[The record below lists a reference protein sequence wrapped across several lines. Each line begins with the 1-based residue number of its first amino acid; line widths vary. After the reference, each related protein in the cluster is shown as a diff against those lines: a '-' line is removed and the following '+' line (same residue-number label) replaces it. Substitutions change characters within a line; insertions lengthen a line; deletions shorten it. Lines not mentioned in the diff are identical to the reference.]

1 MEHVSHA
8 DDGGVVS
15 KLRRPW
21 MATFM
26 IQSGWISELERGI
39 RDEAIT
45 NGS

>member
-15 KLRRPW
+15 KLGRPW

-26 IQSGWISELERGI
+26 IQSGWISEPERGI
-39 RDEAIT
+39 QDEVIT
-45 NGS
+45 KG